1 MDIQCRKCPYF
12 DKGSG
17 DYVNGFVVLG
27 FCKLRDKHVSDT
39 TIGKPQCKDR
49 AVFELT
55 KAR

>member
-12 DKGSG
+12 DKGAG

-27 FCKLRDKHVSDT
+27 FCRLRDKHVSDT

-49 AVFELT
+49 AVFELR
-55 KAR
+55 KA